1 MESDFCHSGSL
12 KKLVGGDITK
22 ILFSTV
28 NESLFTPNPKTRLCN
43 IRVFIHFLQVGRTT
57 LTNIALVLLTLLEAH
72 TITGA

>member
-22 ILFSTV
+22 ILFSI
-28 NESLFTPNPKTRLCN
+28 ESLFHPNPKTRLRN

-72 TITGA
+72 TITAA